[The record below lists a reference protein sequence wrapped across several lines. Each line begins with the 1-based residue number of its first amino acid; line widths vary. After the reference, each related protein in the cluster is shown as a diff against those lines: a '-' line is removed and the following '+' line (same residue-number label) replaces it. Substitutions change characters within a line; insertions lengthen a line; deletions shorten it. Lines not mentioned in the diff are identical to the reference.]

1 MTSLGLQI
9 EQHKDAYSLSVANDS
24 SDSDGS
30 QFSGQKAFG
39 ITNQV
44 NKGKNGLAG
53 RYFDDENKKGYAE
66 GILCRNHF
74 AFEVLTG
81 NSPAA
86 RALNDIL
93 DNITNSVSWA
103 LNVNNA
109 IQKTG
114 IDGAQKD
121 SVLSTLSDIKR
132 DNNLDLST
140 LSMDDTPETAARKMA
155 LANPALF
162 AISSETNLPLR
173 ANELAQSCSTPKDI
187 SALCGGQ
194 GLSQDH
200 AILLFEAMQIEQM
213 AQEMTYTP
221 KAWELA
227 LNVPAPA
234 GMH

>member
-1 MTSLGLQI
+1 MKSLGLEI
-9 EQHKDAYSLSVANDS
+9 EQHEDAYSISVANDS
-24 SDSDGS
+24 SDSHGS
-30 QFSGQKAFG
+30 QFSGLKAFG
-39 ITNQV
+39 TTNQV

-74 AFEVLTG
+74 ALEVLTG

-93 DNITNSVSWA
+93 DNITNSASWA
-103 LNVNNA
+103 LNVSNA
-109 IQKTG
+109 AQKIG
-114 IDGAQKD
+114 IDDAQKD

-140 LSMDDTPETAARKMA
+140 LSIDDTPETAARKMA

-173 ANELAQSCSTPKDI
+173 ADELAQSCSTPTDI

-200 AILLFEAMQIEQM
+200 AILLFEAIQIGQM
-213 AQEMTYTP
+213 AQEMAYTP
-221 KAWELA
+221 KDWELA